1 MEIAVDDVLI
11 VELPFEKKWKFA
23 PIKKIDESQLEISN
37 TAIC

>member
-11 VELPFEKKWKFA
+11 VELPFEKKRKYA
-23 PIKKIDESQLEISN
+23 PIKKLDESQLEISN